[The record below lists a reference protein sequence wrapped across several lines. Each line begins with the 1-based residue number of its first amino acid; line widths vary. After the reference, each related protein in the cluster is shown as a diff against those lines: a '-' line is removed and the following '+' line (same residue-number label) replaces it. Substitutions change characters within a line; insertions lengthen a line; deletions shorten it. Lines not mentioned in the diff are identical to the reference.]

1 MMKTTE
7 DRASEKLSE
16 RSSKSNKRAQAL
28 KGILEKQGIEAIPE
42 DPIGESIEITGP
54 STSSRIVTFGTDT
67 ETIHKSAS
75 SKASLA
81 QSTAQSTA
89 QSITQS
95 TAQSTAQSITQSIG
109 LFNRLIDEELGRA
122 ATGLGIDKGE
132 LKAWVDLQIEVPAK
146 AILVLLR
153 SMQSLHL
160 DPLCEE
166 IGFTQFEDGQWQ
178 VLITIEGCSKLLNQ
192 HPQFNGLVFNQADTL
207 LDGVPEWIECSI
219 YRKDREVP
227 TTVREYL
234 TEVRG
239 ENTIWQ
245 KMPRRMLRHR
255 ALQQCVRLAI
265 A

>member
-1 MMKTTE
+1 MKTTA
-7 DRASEKLSE
+7 DSLSEKLSE

-42 DPIGESIEITGP
+42 DPIKGAIEIAGP
-54 STSSRIVTFGTDT
+54 SNSSRTVTFGSGI
-67 ETIHKSAS
+67 ENKSAS
-75 SKASLA
+75 SAASIA
-81 QSTAQSTA
+81 
-89 QSITQS
+89 
-95 TAQSTAQSITQSIG
+95 QSIG

-122 ATGLGIDKGE
+122 AAGLGMDQAE

-178 VLITIEGCSKLLNQ
+178 VFITIEGCSKLLNQ

-207 LDGVPEWIECSI
+207 IDGVPEWMECSI
-219 YRKDREVP
+219 YRKDRTVP

-239 ENTIWQ
+239 ENPIWQ

>member
-1 MMKTTE
+1 MKTTA
-7 DRASEKLSE
+7 DSLSEKLSE

-42 DPIGESIEITGP
+42 DPIKGAIEIAGP
-54 STSSRIVTFGTDT
+54 SNSSRTVTFGSGI
-67 ETIHKSAS
+67 ENKSAS
-75 SKASLA
+75 SAASIA
-81 QSTAQSTA
+81 
-89 QSITQS
+89 
-95 TAQSTAQSITQSIG
+95 QSIG

-122 ATGLGIDKGE
+122 AGGLGIDEGE

-146 AILVLLR
+146 TILSLLR
-153 SMQSLHL
+153 MMQNLHL

-166 IGFTQFEDGQWQ
+166 ISLTQYDDGQWQ
-178 VLITIEGCSKLLNQ
+178 VFITIEGCSKLLNQ

-207 LDGVPEWIECSI
+207 IDGVPEWIECSI

-234 TEVRG
+234 TEVRS
-239 ENTIWQ
+239 ENPIWQ

>member
-1 MMKTTE
+1 MKSIIE
-7 DRASEKLSE
+7 
-16 RSSKSNKRAQAL
+16 KSNKASKANKRSQAL
-28 KGILEKQGIEAIPE
+28 KSILEKQDKVQAAKKINQTLAIADIKEDGIECGTKAPNLKSHVKVVSFDTKIR
-42 DPIGESIEITGP
+42 DQAKASSIIQSIE
-54 STSSRIVTFGTDT
+54 
-67 ETIHKSAS
+67 
-75 SKASLA
+75 
-81 QSTAQSTA
+81 
-89 QSITQS
+89 
-95 TAQSTAQSITQSIG
+95 
-109 LFNRLIDEELGRA
+109 LFNHLIAKELANA
-122 ATGLGIDKGE
+122 ATTLGIDEAE
-132 LKAWVDLQIEVPAK
+132 LQAWIDLQIEVPAK
-146 AILVLLR
+146 TILNLLR

-166 IGFTQFEDGQWQ
+166 INFIQYDDGQWQ

-192 HPQFNGLVFNQADTL
+192 HPQFNGLIFTQADTL
-207 LDGVPEWIECSI
+207 IDGVPEWIECAI

-239 ENTIWQ
+239 ENEIWR

>member
-1 MMKTTE
+1 MKTTV
-7 DRASEKLSE
+7 DKLSEKLSE
-16 RSSKSNKRAQAL
+16 RSSKPNKRAQAL
-28 KGILEKQGIEAIPE
+28 KGILERQGIEAIPE
-42 DPIGESIEITGP
+42 DPIKVDIEAANPTG
-54 STSSRIVTFGTDT
+54 TSRIVTFGTDT
-67 ETIHKSAS
+67 KKAHKSAS
-75 SKASLA
+75 SAASL
-81 QSTAQSTA
+81 AQSTA

-95 TAQSTAQSITQSIG
+95 TAQSITQSIG
-109 LFNRLIDEELGRA
+109 LFSRLIDEELGRA
-122 ATGLGIDKGE
+122 AAGLGMDKAE
-132 LKAWVDLQIEVPAK
+132 LKAWVDLQLQVPAK

-166 IGFTQFEDGQWQ
+166 IGFTQYEDGQWQ
-178 VLITIEGCSKLLNQ
+178 VLITIEGCSKLLNK

-207 LDGVPEWIECSI
+207 LDGVPEWIECTI
-219 YRKDREVP
+219 HRKDREVP

-239 ENTIWQ
+239 ETSIWQ

-255 ALQQCVRLAI
+255 ALQQCVRLAM

>member
-1 MMKTTE
+1 MKTTA
-7 DRASEKLSE
+7 DSLSEKLSE

-42 DPIGESIEITGP
+42 DPIKGAIEIAGP
-54 STSSRIVTFGTDT
+54 SNSSRTVTFGSGI
-67 ETIHKSAS
+67 ENKSAS
-75 SKASLA
+75 SAASIA
-81 QSTAQSTA
+81 
-89 QSITQS
+89 
-95 TAQSTAQSITQSIG
+95 QSIG

-122 ATGLGIDKGE
+122 AAGLGIDAGE

-239 ENTIWQ
+239 ENSIWQ

>member
-1 MMKTTE
+1 MKTTV
-7 DRASEKLSE
+7 DRASEKLSEGSSE

-28 KGILEKQGIEAIPE
+28 KGILERQGIEAIPE
-42 DPIGESIEITGP
+42 DPINGAIEVAGP
-54 STSSRIVTFGTDT
+54 SSSLRVVTFGTDT
-67 ETIHKSAS
+67 ETAHKSAS
-75 SKASLA
+75 SAAS
-81 QSTAQSTA
+81 
-89 QSITQS
+89 I
-95 TAQSTAQSITQSIG
+95 AQSITQSIG
-109 LFNRLIDEELGRA
+109 LFNRLIDQELGRA
-122 ATGLGIDKGE
+122 AAGLDIDAAE
-132 LKAWVDLQIEVPAK
+132 LKAWVDLQMQVPAK

-192 HPQFNGLVFNQADTL
+192 HPQFNGLVFNQANTL
-207 LDGVPEWIECSI
+207 IDGVPEWIECTI
-219 YRKDREVP
+219 HRKDREVP

-239 ENTIWQ
+239 ENSIWQ

>member
-1 MMKTTE
+1 MKTTV
-7 DRASEKLSE
+7 DRSSEKLSE
-16 RSSKSNKRAQAL
+16 SSSKSNKRSQAL
-28 KGILEKQGIEAIPE
+28 KGILEKQGIEHIRE
-42 DPIGESIEITGP
+42 DPIQKAIEIANP
-54 STSSRIVTFGTDT
+54 TSGSRMVTFGAGVTNT
-67 ETIHKSAS
+67 LAGSA
-75 SKASLA
+75 A
-81 QSTAQSTA
+81 STAQSTA
-89 QSITQS
+89 QSI
-95 TAQSTAQSITQSIG
+95 AQSIR
-109 LFNRLIDEELGRA
+109 LFNGLIDKELGRA
-122 ATGLGIDKGE
+122 AAGLGIDEGE
-132 LKAWVDLQIEVPAK
+132 LKAWIDLQIEVPAK
-146 AILVLLR
+146 TILTLLR

-178 VLITIEGCSKLLNQ
+178 VFITIEGCSKLLNQ
-192 HPQFNGLVFNQADTL
+192 HPQFNGLVFTQADTL
-207 LDGVPEWIECSI
+207 IDGVPEWIECAI

-239 ENTIWQ
+239 ENSIWQ